1 MHNALMKNRL
11 EGASAAR
18 LASAR
23 KGTTVSGR
31 VFAEEEND
39 EGAELPS
46 PKRRRVGA
54 HEKVGATET
63 TLRKHVPTETI
74 PVEVDALPGSS
85 RPTTSATKINTLFHP
100 LASHPLDPQT
110 PIPAPPLVFTGPTIF
125 QRPPAGSRIFDRMVP
140 ADDRAFGDAYALMTD
155 RSKTQ
160 HHDVALLEI
169 DVHEVRDA
177 YEKRERTRKR
187 RLRRIERAARGF
199 AGWDREFGVPF
210 EEERDARD
218 VPDWEERLEEVGFS
232 GMGERVCADWLDSL
246 SPGFRMERG
255 R

>member
-23 KGTTVSGR
+23 KPTTASGR
-31 VFAEEEND
+31 VFAEEED
-39 EGAELPS
+39 EEGNELPS
-46 PKRRRVGA
+46 PKRRRAGA
-54 HEKVGATET
+54 RGKVDATGT
-63 TLRKHVPTETI
+63 TPGHPAPTETN
-74 PVEVDALPGSS
+74 PVEFDALPGPS
-85 RPTTSATKINTLFHP
+85 RPATSATKINTLFHP
-100 LASHPLDPQT
+100 LAAHPLDPQT

-140 ADDRAFGDAYALMTD
+140 SDDRAFGDAYALMTD
-155 RSKTQ
+155 RSRS
-160 HHDVALLEI
+160 HPHDVALLEI

-177 YEKRERTRKR
+177 YEKRERARKR

-210 EEERDARD
+210 EEEERDARE
-218 VPDWEERLEEVGFS
+218 VLDWEERLEEVGIRGFHD
-232 GMGERVCADWLDSL
+232 RVCAD
-246 SPGFRMERG
+246 
-255 R
+255 